1 MEMRILTN
9 WHKEFY
15 NLTIMFKC
23 TDVIRKTREVGLLC
37 FLSFLLFSCGNSDTA
52 YEPLPKTVDF
62 NFHIRPILVQ
72 NCYLCHGPDPSSRKA
87 ELRLDT
93 YEGATAALKEG
104 GFAVVP
110 GKPGKSQLIFR
121 VNHEHEDKMMPPPET
136 NSKLTQREKD
146 LLEKWIKQGAEWKP
160 HWSFIKP
167 EISEED
173 QTKDIDQFVDR
184 LLEQK
189 GLVKASKANKNTLI
203 RRVSYLLTGLPPSP
217 KEVEDYILDSSENA
231 YEKMVDYYLNSPT
244 YGERWARHWMDLVRY
259 AETKGHEFDYA
270 ITGAWKYRDYLIR
283 AFNNDVPYD
292 QLLKEH
298 LAGDLLDE
306 KRYDDETGVLESQLA
321 TAFYAMGEGTHSP
334 VDIKQDEANRIDN
347 MIDVTTKTFQGLTV
361 SCAKCHDHKFDPI
374 TAADYYAMYGVME
387 STRFTPLDA
396 DQSISKEA
404 TAKEIQ
410 DIQSY
415 IKTIVSE
422 KLSTNQVNRS
432 AFNPRTDQK
441 LNSKFIKIGDFRNDD
456 FDGWTTTGLA
466 FGDATTLGNPVL
478 ASPSGRLMSLEEG
491 RASSKI
497 FGPGVLGTLRS
508 PDFILNSNFIGVR
521 AKGEHSTIRIIIDN
535 FQLIQWP
542 IYGGLTQSVSSSGW
556 KNYKF
561 DIESWKGHKAY
572 IEILPGGY
580 DQHNFKVPSDAF
592 IEAQYAISFDSEWP
606 EEANILTDE
615 RSSEG
620 FSSSKIKALNANIK
634 NGAVHFQFPELITAI
649 DSSKKTSKSLKGG
662 SVIYGVS
669 DGSATDSPVFIRG
682 RYQEPSEEN
691 VPRRFLSTLPMG
703 NVPFESRGSGR
714 LELAEAMLHQE
725 NPLTARVMVN
735 RIWHHLF
742 GKGIVET
749 VDNFGL
755 QGKLPSHPELL
766 DHLAIKFQ
774 NEGWSIKKTIKYIV
788 TSETFKRS
796 TSNNLE
802 PSDKDPN
809 NIFLASF
816 PIKRLES
823 EAIRDGILVAS
834 ESLDTE
840 LYGPPIPTYLTEF
853 MGGRGKPEESGPLDG
868 AGRRSIY
875 QEVRR
880 NFLEPMMTTFDRPIP
895 FTTFGR
901 RDVTNVP
908 AQSLILMNDPFV
920 IAQSKIMAEKL
931 LTQKNLSFKEK
942 VEWIYMRTF
951 SRKPTEKEIDNAS
964 KFIATIEAMKNTE
977 DFEGNKDLEIWKE
990 YCHSI
995 FNLKEFIYLI

>member
-1 MEMRILTN
+1 MGETLKIGMLCMLTA
-9 WHKEFY
+9 F
-15 NLTIMFKC
+15 M
-23 TDVIRKTREVGLLC
+23 
-37 FLSFLLFSCGNSDTA
+37 FSCGNSDSN

-93 YEGATAALKEG
+93 YEGATAELKEG

-110 GKPGKSQLIFR
+110 GKPSKSQLMFR
-121 VNHEHEDKMMPPPET
+121 INHEHEDKIMPPPET
-136 NSKLTQREKD
+136 NSKLAQREKD
-146 LLEKWIKQGAEWKP
+146 LLEKWIKQGAQWKP

-167 EISEED
+167 DLDKAD
-173 QTKDIDQFVDR
+173 QEANIDEFVDR
-184 LLEQK
+184 QLEQK
-189 GLVKASKANKNTLI
+189 DLIKAPIANKNTLI
-203 RRVSYLLTGLPPSP
+203 RRVAYLLTGLPPSP
-217 KEVEDYILDSSENA
+217 KEIETYSLDTSEEA
-231 YEKMVDYYLNSPT
+231 YEKMVDHYLNSPA

-270 ITGAWKYRDYLIR
+270 ITGAWKYRDYLIK
-283 AFNNDVPYD
+283 AFNEDVPYD
-292 QLLKEH
+292 QFLKEH
-298 LAGDLLDE
+298 LAGDLLAE
-306 KRYDDETGVLESQLA
+306 KRFDEETGVLQSQIA

-374 TAADYYAMYGVME
+374 TAADYYAMYGIME

-396 DQSISKEA
+396 DQSVSKEL
-404 TAKEIQ
+404 TAKEIL
-410 DIQSY
+410 DINNY
-415 IKTIVSE
+415 VKTTVAKKITDGISGQVASNKVSDSDE
-422 KLSTNQVNRS
+422 T
-432 AFNPRTDQK
+432 
-441 LNSKFIKIGDFRNDD
+441 SKYKVIGDFRNTD
-456 FDGWTTTGLA
+456 FDGWATTGLA

-478 ASPSGRLMSLEEG
+478 NTSSGKLLSLEDG
-491 RASSKI
+491 KASSKTL
-497 FGPGVLGTLRS
+497 GPGILGTLRS
-508 PDFILNSNFIGVR
+508 PDFILDADFIGVR
-521 AKGEHSTIRIIIDN
+521 ARGELSTIRIIVDN

-542 IYGGLTQSVSSSGW
+542 IYGGLTQSVSNAKW
-556 KNYKF
+556 NNYKF
-561 DIESWKGHKAY
+561 NVEPWKGHKAY

-580 DQHNFKVPSDAF
+580 DQHNFKLPPNAF
-592 IEAQYAISFDSEWP
+592 IEAQYAISYNAEWP
-606 EEANILTDE
+606 KEVETIDEEP
-615 RSSEG
+615 SSEY
-620 FSSSKIKALNANIK
+620 FSADEITTFNAGIKSGKTNLR
-634 NGAVHFQFPELITAI
+634 FPELLKAI
-649 DSSKKTSKSLKGG
+649 DSSEGLSETLKSDLF
-662 SVIYGVS
+662 IYGVS
-669 DGSATDSPVFIRG
+669 DGSGTDSPVFIRG

-691 VPRRFLSTLPMG
+691 IPRRFLSALPQG
-703 NVPFESRGSGR
+703 NEPFQSNGSGR
-714 LELAEAMLHQE
+714 LELAEAMLHKD

-755 QGKLPSHPELL
+755 QGKLPSHPQLL
-766 DHLAIKFQ
+766 DHLAIKFEE
-774 NEGWSIKKTIKYIV
+774 EGWSVKKMIKYIV
-788 TSETFKRS
+788 TSEAFKRS
-796 TSNNLE
+796 TSNDLA
-802 PSDKDPN
+802 PSDKDPD

-816 PIKRLES
+816 PIRRLES
-823 EAIRDGILVAS
+823 EAIRDGILAAS
-834 ESLDTE
+834 GSLNTE
-840 LYGPPIPTYLTEF
+840 FYGPPIPTYLTEF

-920 IAQSKIMAEKL
+920 IQQSEIMAQKL
-931 LTQKNLSFKEK
+931 LDEKNMSFDQR
-942 VEWIYMRTF
+942 VDWIYMRMF
-951 SRKPTEKEIDNAS
+951 SRKPSAKEIENAS
-964 KFIATIEAMKNTE
+964 KFMDAIKQMKGGDGMDE
-977 DFEGNKDLEIWKE
+977 KIDLEVWKE

>member
-1 MEMRILTN
+1 
-9 WHKEFY
+9 
-15 NLTIMFKC
+15 MFKFK
-23 TDVIRKTREVGLLC
+23 DIIRKTIQGGTLCLL
-37 FLSFLLFSCGNSDTA
+37 SAILFSCGNSDTA

-87 ELRLDT
+87 DLRLDT

-110 GKPGKSQLIFR
+110 GKPNKSQLMFR
-121 VNHEHEDKMMPPPET
+121 INHEHEDKIMPPPET

-146 LLEKWIKQGAEWKP
+146 LLEKWVKQGAEWKP

-167 EISEED
+167 SVNEAD
-173 QTKDIDQFVDR
+173 KNANIDQFVDYQ
-184 LLEQK
+184 LEQK
-189 GLVKASKANKNTLI
+189 GLVKASIADKNTLI
-203 RRVSYLLTGLPPSP
+203 RRVAYLLTGLPPSA
-217 KEVEDYILDSSENA
+217 KEVEDYVLDSSGDA
-231 YEKMVDYYLNSPT
+231 YGKMVDSYLNSQAF
-244 YGERWARHWMDLVRY
+244 GERWARHWMDLVRY
-259 AETKGHEFDYA
+259 AETKGHEFDYP

-283 AFNNDVPYD
+283 AFNNDIPYD

-298 LAGDLLDE
+298 LAGDLLEE
-306 KRYDDETGVLESQLA
+306 KRYDKETGILESQIA

-396 DQSISKEA
+396 DLSTSKEI
-404 TAKEIQ
+404 TANEIL
-410 DIQSY
+410 DIQKY
-415 IKTIVSE
+415 AKKTVAE
-422 KLSTNQVNRS
+422 KLLATTTNPSTVKSESNTTTG
-432 AFNPRTDQK
+432 FK
-441 LNSKFIKIGDFRNDD
+441 KIGDFRNAD
-456 FDGWTTTGLA
+456 FGNWVTTGLA
-466 FGDATTLGNPVL
+466 FGDGTTLGNPNINISTGKLL
-478 ASPSGRLMSLEEG
+478 ALDEG
-491 RASSKI
+491 RATSKA
-497 FGPGVLGTLRS
+497 FGTGVLGTLRS
-508 PDFILNSNFIGVR
+508 PDFILDADFIGVR
-521 AKGEHSTIRIIIDN
+521 ARGEQSTIRVIIDN

-542 IYGGLTQSVSSSGW
+542 IYGGLTQKVKSAAW
-556 KNYKF
+556 KNYSF
-561 DIESWKGHKAY
+561 NVEPWKGHKAY
-572 IEILPGGY
+572 IEILPGEY
-580 DQHNFKVPSDAF
+580 QQHNYSLPPNAF
-592 IEAQYAISFDSEWP
+592 VDAQYAISYNAKWP
-606 EEANILTDE
+606 NEVKISDDKTALTDF
-615 RSSEG
+615 SSEMVG
-620 FSSSKIKALNANIK
+620 AINTNIK
-634 NGAVHFQFPELITAI
+634 KGGLNLRFPELITAI
-649 DSSKKTSKSLKGG
+649 DSAKKLYEPLKSG
-662 SVIYGVS
+662 SFIYGVS

-691 VPRRFLSTLPMG
+691 VPRRFLSVLPAG
-703 NVPFESRGSGR
+703 DTPFQSNGSGR
-714 LELAEAMLHQE
+714 LELAEAMLHTD
-725 NPLTARVMVN
+725 NPLTSRVMVN

-755 QGKLPSHPELL
+755 QGKLPSHPQLL
-766 DHLAIKFQ
+766 DHLAIRFQ
-774 NEGWSIKKTIKYIV
+774 EQDWSIKEMVRYIV

-809 NIFLASF
+809 NIYLASF
-816 PIKRLES
+816 PIRRLES
-823 EAIRDGILVAS
+823 EAIRDGILAAS
-834 ESLDTE
+834 GTLDAT
-840 LYGPPIPTYLTEF
+840 LYGPPVATYLTEF
-853 MGGRGKPEESGPLDG
+853 MGGRGKPKESGPLDG

-920 IAQSKIMAEKL
+920 IQQSEILAQKLLAEKD
-931 LTQKNLSFKEK
+931 LSFDQKI
-942 VEWIYMRTF
+942 EWIYMQTF

-964 KFIATIEAMKNTE
+964 KFMIAIKAMKDIDE
-977 DFEGNKDLEIWKE
+977 MDENKDLEVWKE

>member
-1 MEMRILTN
+1 M
-9 WHKEFY
+9 F
-15 NLTIMFKC
+15 NLRK
-23 TDVIRKTREVGLLC
+23 VISNSGSFVALC
-37 FLSFLLFSCGNSDTA
+37 LFLAMLFSCGNSETS

-93 YEGATAALKEG
+93 YEGATAALKDG

-110 GKPGKSQLIFR
+110 GKPGQSELMFR
-121 VNHEHEDKMMPPPET
+121 INHEHEDKIMPPPET
-136 NSKLTQREKD
+136 NSILTQREKD

-167 EISEED
+167 EVEED
-173 QTKDIDQFVDR
+173 LAEADLDQFVD
-184 LLEQK
+184 LQLEQK
-189 GLVKASKANKNTLI
+189 GLEKAPIANKNTLI
-203 RRVSYLLTGLPPSP
+203 RRVAYLLTGLPPTP
-217 KEVEDYILDSSENA
+217 TEVEDFVANTSDDA
-231 YEKMVDYYLNSPT
+231 YEKMVDHYLNSPAL
-244 YGERWARHWMDLVRY
+244 GERWARHWMDLVRY
-259 AETKGHEFDYA
+259 AETKGHEFDYP

-283 AFNNDVPYD
+283 AFNNDLTYD

-298 LAGDLLDE
+298 LAGDILNE
-306 KRYDDETGVLESQLA
+306 KRYDDKTGLLESPIA

-374 TAADYYAMYGVME
+374 TAADYYALYGVME
-387 STRFTPLDA
+387 STRFTTLDA
-396 DQSISKEA
+396 DQSISKEVSTKEILDIHNYVKQTVA
-404 TAKEIQ
+404 EKLTAKPTQGTASSPDAQVAQ
-410 DIQSY
+410 DF
-415 IKTIVSE
+415 K
-422 KLSTNQVNRS
+422 
-432 AFNPRTDQK
+432 
-441 LNSKFIKIGDFRNDD
+441 KIGDFRNAD
-456 FDGWTTTGLA
+456 FDGWVTTGLA
-466 FGDATTLGNPVL
+466 FGEGTTLGIPVIN
-478 ASPSGRLMSLEEG
+478 SSSGKLSQFEEG
-491 RASSKI
+491 KASSKI
-497 FGPGVLGTLRS
+497 FGLGVVGTLRS
-508 PDFILNSNFIGVR
+508 PDFVLDADFIGVR
-521 AKGEHSTIRIIIDN
+521 ARGEQSTIRVIVDN

-542 IYGGLTQSVSSSGW
+542 IYGGLTQGVGSANW
-556 KNYKF
+556 KNYTFNVKPW
-561 DIESWKGHKAY
+561 IGHKAY

-580 DQHNFKVPSDAF
+580 DQHNFNLPPNAYV
-592 IEAQYAISFDSEWP
+592 EAQYAISYNSEWP
-606 EEANILTDE
+606 TKVETKSRNASEA
-615 RSSEG
+615 
-620 FSSSKIKALNANIK
+620 FSMDKVKALNASIK
-634 NGAVHFQFPELITAI
+634 NGSLNLRFPELITAI
-649 DSSKKTSKSLKGG
+649 DSTRKLAENLKTESF
-662 SVIYGVS
+662 IYGTS
-669 DGSATDSPVFIRG
+669 DGSATDSPVFNRG

-691 VPRRFLSTLPMG
+691 VPRRFLSALPQG
-703 NVPFESRGSGR
+703 DIPFESNGSGR
-714 LELAEAMLHQE
+714 LELAEAMLHDD

-742 GKGIVET
+742 GRGIVET

-755 QGKLPSHPELL
+755 QGKLPSHPQLL

-774 NEGWSIKKTIKYIV
+774 EDNWSIKKMIRYIV

-796 TSNNLE
+796 TVNELE
-802 PSDKDPN
+802 PSEKDPN
-809 NIFLASF
+809 NIYLASF

-823 EAIRDGILVAS
+823 EAIRDGILAAS
-834 ESLDTE
+834 LSLDVT

-853 MGGRGKPEESGPLDG
+853 MGGRGKPEKSGPLDG

-920 IAQSKIMAEKL
+920 IQQSEIMAQKL
-931 LTQKNLSFKEK
+931 LVEKNLSFDQK
-942 VEWIYMRTF
+942 VEWIYMRMF
-951 SRKPTEKEIDNAS
+951 SRKPTEKEIANAS
-964 KFIATIEAMKNTE
+964 QFMTQIKAMKNLDESTE
-977 DFEGNKDLEIWKE
+977 NKDLEIWKE

>member
-1 MEMRILTN
+1 
-9 WHKEFY
+9 
-15 NLTIMFKC
+15 MFRALDFMGKAKR
-23 TDVIRKTREVGLLC
+23 TGVLLLAC
-37 FLSFLLFSCGNSDTA
+37 AALFSCGESKST

-87 ELRLDT
+87 DLRLDT
-93 YEGATAALKEG
+93 FEGATAALEDG
-104 GFAVVP
+104 GYAVVP
-110 GKPGKSQLIFR
+110 GKPSKSHLMHRI
-121 VNHEHEDKMMPPPET
+121 NHEHEDKIMPPPET

-146 LLEKWIKQGAEWKP
+146 LLEKWIKQGAQWKP

-167 EISEED
+167 SQSEENKD
-173 QTKDIDQFVDR
+173 ADIDFFVDNQ
-184 LLEQK
+184 LEQK
-189 GLVKASKANKNTLI
+189 ELTKAPTANKNTLI

-217 KEVEDYILDSSENA
+217 DEVKAYVSDTSESA
-231 YEKMVDYYLNSPT
+231 YEKMVDHYLNSPA

-292 QLLKEH
+292 LLLKEH
-298 LAGDLLDE
+298 LAGDLLPE
-306 KRYDDETGVLESQLA
+306 KRYDSKSGVFESPIA

-374 TAADYYAMYGVME
+374 TAADYYALYGVME
-387 STRFTPLDA
+387 STRFTTLDA
-396 DQSISKEA
+396 DYSKADELTA
-404 TAKEIQ
+404 TEVLK
-410 DIQSY
+410 
-415 IKTIVSE
+415 IKDYVKTTVGQKIAE
-422 KLSTNQVNRS
+422 KITNPSAQATHVNS
-432 AFNPRTDQK
+432 DESNDFK
-441 LNSKFIKIGDFRNDD
+441 KIGDFRNTDL
-456 FDGWTTTGLA
+456 DGWISTGLA
-466 FGDATTLGNPVL
+466 FGKETTLGTPRIN
-478 ASPSGRLMSLEEG
+478 ASTGKLMALEEG
-491 RASSKI
+491 RASSQT
-497 FGPGVLGTLRS
+497 FGTGVVGTLRS
-508 PDFILNSNFIGVR
+508 PDFILDSDFIGVR
-521 AKGEHSTIRIIIDN
+521 ARGEQSTIRIIVDN

-542 IYGGLTQSVSSSGW
+542 IYGGLTHSVSEATW
-556 KNYKF
+556 KNYTF
-561 DIESWKGHKAY
+561 NVEPWKGHKAY

-580 DQHNFKVPSDAF
+580 QQHNFNLPPDAF
-592 IEAQYAISFDSEWP
+592 VEAQYAISFDGEWP
-606 EEANILTDE
+606 ANVKNFGNLNAEEALTSQE
-615 RSSEG
+615 
-620 FSSSKIKALNANIK
+620 IKSINTQIRTGKVNLR
-634 NGAVHFQFPELITAI
+634 FPELVSDV
-649 DSSKKTSKSLKGG
+649 DSTKKLLESLK
-662 SVIYGVS
+662 SDTFLYGVS
-669 DGSATDSPVFIRG
+669 DGSATNSPVFIRG

-691 VPRRFLSTLPMG
+691 VPRRFLSVLPQG
-703 NVPFESRGSGR
+703 DVSFQSEGSGR
-714 LELAEAMLHQE
+714 LELANAMLHHD

-742 GKGIVET
+742 GSGIVET

-774 NEGWSIKKTIKYIV
+774 NEGWSIKKMIQYIV

-796 TSNNLE
+796 TTDGLE
-802 PSDKDPN
+802 PSEKDPN

-816 PIKRLES
+816 PIMRLES
-823 EAIRDGILVAS
+823 EAIRDGILTAS
-834 ESLDTE
+834 ESLDAT
-840 LYGPPIPTYLTEF
+840 LYGPPIATYLTEF
-853 MGGRGKPEESGPLDG
+853 MGGRGMPEKSGPMNG

-920 IAQSKIMAEKL
+920 IEQSKIMAEKL
-931 LTQKNLSFKEK
+931 LAQKNLSFDEK
-942 VEWIYMRTF
+942 IEWIYLRAF

-964 KFIATIEAMKNTE
+964 KFIGMIEDMKKTE
-977 DFEGNKDLEIWKE
+977 AVDEAIDLEVWKE